1 MNQFSDTPQTPT
13 NVVFLGGIPLSSKRE
28 SLLAYIGQFGQVTN
42 LALPR
47 YKPSGTLK
55 GYAKASFR
63 TVQQAEAF
71 VASQPHVI
79 GGLDVGVSYWQDKDS
94 YLANKDQQ
102 NERKVFV
109 KFNPNALTADDLE
122 AYFAQYG
129 AIQSISIK
137 SDIDTMRTKDY
148 CYILFEEVVPAQL
161 SVQESPHYIRGF
173 QTHCE
178 MSQPAHI
185 TRQLRNQAR
194 RTTVFPESSAH
205 SQHDYGSEY
214 QDAESEIRYLP
225 KRQKV
230 APAAFN
236 NQVPSFQSNQFPSV
250 LSAGSIQGLQLIA
263 EESEIQNQGYEY
275 GTRNHQSA
283 NSYPFESDTYNSR
296 FIQQVWDEE
305 SASPAHKI
313 SQPARPVPIPN
324 HNKYLERNFS
334 KEHDSPI
341 RNISTMSTY
350 EQMFDFGRQL
360 SSQKSLRNKLSLEL
374 NEQDGKSC
382 RNALEVNCDSD
393 TLCRRGFFSSKKS
406 QLSNSLGKAYALKVA
421 TNHTSE
427 NLQFKIRNSA
437 RVQGAHQLTSQA
449 QWVF

>member
-1 MNQFSDTPQTPT
+1 MNQFSDNLQTPT

-28 SLLAYIGQFGQVTN
+28 ILLAYIGQFGQVTN

-79 GGLDVGVSYWQDKDS
+79 GGLDVGVSYWQDKDR

-148 CYILFEEVVPAQL
+148 CYILFEEIVSAQL

-194 RTTVFPESSAH
+194 RTIVFPESS

-214 QDAESEIRYLP
+214 QDAESEKRYMP
-225 KRQKV
+225 NRQK
-230 APAAFN
+230 AASAAFN
-236 NQVPSFQSNQFPSV
+236 NQVSSFQLNQFPPV
-250 LSAGSIQGLQLIA
+250 LSASSIQGLHLIA
-263 EESEIQNQGYEY
+263 EESEVQNQEYEF
-275 GTRNHQSA
+275 GTTNHKSA
-283 NSYPFESDTYNSR
+283 NSYPFESDTYNPR
-296 FIQQVWDEE
+296 FIKQVWDEE

-313 SQPARPVPIPN
+313 SQQARPVPSPN

-334 KEHDSPI
+334 KEQDSPT

-350 EQMFDFGRQL
+350 EQMFDVGRQL
-360 SSQKSLRNKLSLEL
+360 SSQKSLKNKLSLEL

-393 TLCRRGFFSSKKS
+393 TLCNRGFFGSKKS

-437 RVQGAHQLTSQA
+437 RVQGAHPLTSQA

>member
-148 CYILFEEVVPAQL
+148 CYILFEEVVSAQL

-194 RTTVFPESSAH
+194 RTTLFPESSAH
-205 SQHDYGSEY
+205 SQHDYGSVFFTLCY
-214 QDAESEIRYLP
+214 
-225 KRQKV
+225 V
-230 APAAFN
+230 C
-236 NQVPSFQSNQFPSV
+236 
-250 LSAGSIQGLQLIA
+250 
-263 EESEIQNQGYEY
+263 
-275 GTRNHQSA
+275 
-283 NSYPFESDTYNSR
+283 
-296 FIQQVWDEE
+296 
-305 SASPAHKI
+305 
-313 SQPARPVPIPN
+313 
-324 HNKYLERNFS
+324 
-334 KEHDSPI
+334 
-341 RNISTMSTY
+341 IST
-350 EQMFDFGRQL
+350 
-360 SSQKSLRNKLSLEL
+360 
-374 NEQDGKSC
+374 
-382 RNALEVNCDSD
+382 
-393 TLCRRGFFSSKKS
+393 
-406 QLSNSLGKAYALKVA
+406 
-421 TNHTSE
+421 
-427 NLQFKIRNSA
+427 
-437 RVQGAHQLTSQA
+437 
-449 QWVF
+449 

>member
-1 MNQFSDTPQTPT
+1 MNQLPDTLQTPT

-28 SLLAYIGQFGQVTN
+28 TLLAYIGQFGQVTN

-71 VASQPHVI
+71 VASQPHMI

-109 KFNPNALTADDLE
+109 RFNPNALTADDLE
-122 AYFAQYG
+122 AYFTQYG
-129 AIQSISIK
+129 AIHSISIK

-148 CYILFEEVVPAQL
+148 CYILFEEIVSAQMA
-161 SVQESPHYIRGF
+161 VQESPHYIRGF

-194 RTTVFPESSAH
+194 RTIVFQDSAAH
-205 SQHDYGSEY
+205 AQHDHGSDY
-214 QDAESEIRYLP
+214 QVSESEIRYLP
-225 KRQKV
+225 KRQKATSV
-230 APAAFN
+230 AFM
-236 NQVPSFQSNQFPSV
+236 NQGSFQSNQFPSV
-250 LSAGSIQGLQLIA
+250 LSVHPNQGLQLIA
-263 EESEIQNQGYEY
+263 EEQEIPSPDYEY
-275 GTRNHQSA
+275 GARNHPSS
-283 NSYPFESDTYNSR
+283 SYPFENATYNSR
-296 FIQQVWDEE
+296 FIKPVWDEE
-305 SASPAHKI
+305 PAG
-313 SQPARPVPIPN
+313 PVPSRNQHVPPVPN
-324 HNKYLERNFS
+324 TVHDKYFERNMS
-334 KEHDSPI
+334 KEQDSPS

-360 SSQKSLRNKLSLEL
+360 SSQKSLKNKLSLEL
-374 NEQDGKSC
+374 NEQEVKSC
-382 RNALEVNCDSD
+382 RHAIDFNCDSD
-393 TLCRRGFFSSKKS
+393 SLCRRGFFSSKKS

-427 NLQFKIRNSA
+427 NLQFKIRSST
-437 RVQGAHQLTSQA
+437 RVQGTQQLPNQA
-449 QWVF
+449 RWVF